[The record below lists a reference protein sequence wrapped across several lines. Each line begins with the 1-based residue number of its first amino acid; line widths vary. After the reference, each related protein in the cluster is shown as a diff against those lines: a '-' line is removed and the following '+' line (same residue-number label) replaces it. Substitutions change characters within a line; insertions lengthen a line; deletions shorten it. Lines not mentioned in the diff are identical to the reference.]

1 MADPKHPR
9 HYEESFKRQI
19 VQLYENG
26 KPAREIKAEYDIS
39 HSTLHRW
46 VQGIR
51 NSGSTKAADNRTP
64 EQNELIELR
73 KRNRQLEMEV
83 DVLKQAALIFARKLA
98 VIRANASRYPISAQ
112 CRILGVPRSTYYWM
126 IEHPEAERVDPI
138 AGDVHAIWRDSH
150 ERYGARKIKAALERR
165 GVTASRRRIV
175 NIMKRRGM
183 TSAYARRTFK
193 PHKTRVNEARL
204 ANILDREF
212 DGYEPRTH
220 LASDLTYVRV
230 GGKWAYVC
238 LLIDL
243 ANRSIAGHSADTGRT
258 ADLVMAAFATLDFP
272 LTEVEV
278 FHTDRGSEFDNAK
291 IDELLDVFDIRRSLS
306 RKGNPY
312 DNAVVES
319 TNRLLKKELVYR
331 NSYATI
337 EQLRHDP
344 DDYVWWS
351 DNQRLHSTLGYRSPK
366 EFTEQGLVL

>member
-26 KPAREIKAEYDIS
+26 KPAREIKDEYDIS

-83 DVLKQAALIFARKLA
+83 DVFRTGGADIRTKVA

-319 TNRLLKKELVYR
+319 TNRLLKKELIYR
-331 NSYATI
+331 NHYTSL
-337 EQLRHDP
+337 EQLRSDLN
-344 DDYVWWS
+344 DYVWWFN
-351 DNQRLHSTLGYRSPK
+351 NQRLHSTLGYRSPK

>member
-26 KPAREIKAEYDIS
+26 KPAREIKDEYDIS

-83 DVLKQAALIFARKLA
+83 DVLKPGGADIRTKVA

-319 TNRLLKKELVYR
+319 TNRLLKKGLIYR
-331 NSYATI
+331 NHYTSL
-337 EQLRHDP
+337 EQLRSDLN
-344 DDYVWWS
+344 DYVWWS